1 MYKPRI
7 WHGTTA
13 ERCVLR
19 GRGAEGVAI
28 LDIKT
33 VSHNYKWNAD

>member
-1 MYKPRI
+1 MNKPRI

-19 GRGAEGVAI
+19 GRGAGVAI
-28 LDIKT
+28 LDSKT